1 MFLVLLSFKSLLKSL
16 FIVVFFFL
24 EFSYS
29 LVNPVILSFIMV
41 LLLSIFFVF
50 FAHFYIELFTLKIS
64 LWQLFETYF
73 GHQSMMCFPHT
84 KPQINFFKIIFC
96 LAAQNVQKIELPRAW
111 FCAVVINTVHTF
123 KHKSIALHFC
133 QYFLFSLLHL
143 GTLHVRFYLTRIC
156 FCVYDV
162 RR

>member
-16 FIVVFFFL
+16 FIVVVFFL

-29 LVNPVILSFIMV
+29 LVNSVILSFIMV

-84 KPQINFFKIIFC
+84 KPQINFFLNYILLSCTEC
-96 LAAQNVQKIELPRAW
+96 LEDRTTQGMVLCCGYKHCPYLQTQKHRLTFLLVFSVFSFTFRDFTCAFLPNQNL
-111 FCAVVINTVHTF
+111 
-123 KHKSIALHFC
+123 
-133 QYFLFSLLHL
+133 FL
-143 GTLHVRFYLTRIC
+143 
-156 FCVYDV
+156 CV
-162 RR
+162 